1 MLPHLLIEEPM
12 TRISLA
18 NMQIDPRSNY
28 DKLSRSDVR
37 KILSAKGIKY
47 DPRIKKVDGIK
58 IMQAN
63 GIDPMEAIEWEQVH
77 IQDANGNV
85 KIKMEPKR
93 TPPERP
99 DGYDEK
105 ALAKVEQL
113 SAQAIK
119 KENDQKEKVKSLES
133 EVSDLK
139 DLVKQLLAERE
150 ESNLKEAIVEEVK
163 VKEVDPVKVH
173 WKTFQKMAKEAGLE
187 WKPKEPRE
195 PIIEKLNG

>member
-1 MLPHLLIEEPM
+1 M

-18 NMQIDPRSNY
+18 NMQIDPRNNY

-37 KILSAKGIKY
+37 KILSAKGIQF
-47 DPRIKKVDGIK
+47 DPGIKKVDGIK
-58 IMQAN
+58 ILQAN

-93 TPPERP
+93 TPPKRP

-113 SAQAIK
+113 SAEAIK
-119 KENDQKEKVKSLES
+119 KENDQKEKVKSLEA
-133 EVSDLK
+133 EVGDLK
-139 DLVKQLLAERE
+139 ELLTKLLAERE
-150 ESNLKEAIVEEVK
+150 ESNLKEAKVTEVTVMDTNLRK
-163 VKEVDPVKVH
+163 IH
-173 WKTFQKMAKEAGLE
+173 WKKFQKMAKEIGE
-187 WKPKEPRE
+187 TWTTKEPRE
-195 PIIEKLNG
+195 PIIAKLEARENVEKTS

>member
-1 MLPHLLIEEPM
+1 M

-37 KILSAKGIKY
+37 KILSVKGISF
-47 DPRIKKVDGIK
+47 DPGIKKVDGIK
-58 IMQAN
+58 ILQAN
-63 GIDPMEAIEWEQVH
+63 GIDPMEAIEWEQVQ

-93 TPPERP
+93 TPPKRP

-113 SAQAIK
+113 SAEAIK

-133 EVSDLK
+133 EVSELK

-150 ESNLKEAIVEEVK
+150 ETNLKEAVVEEVT
-163 VKEVDPVKVH
+163 VKEVDPAKVH

>member
-1 MLPHLLIEEPM
+1 M